1 MLSFSSIILSLL
13 LTHSAYACP
22 HVEIS
27 SSAYEDR
34 MEIARMNN
42 VRRGTRD
49 VLPLGKTAI
58 TNVRVFDGEK
68 LLPLSTVFIDGEFIV
83 PHLKNAAIVDG
94 KGGVLLPGLIDA
106 HTHPISVD
114 HLEALASYGVTST
127 IVASCY
133 PNAVCD
139 SLKNHTGLTDIRFSG
154 LSANSPNSTH
164 ALLLGLKPNETLTSP
179 LQAPKFVADQIAEGA
194 TFIKIIAEH
203 ASSNTTLGQDTMNA
217 VVAAAHAQKL
227 RVACHAADYAAV
239 DRALT
244 AKVEQAH
251 HVPMDMP
258 VNISLTHRFLAQGTV
273 NIPTLTIARRFV
285 EAGAAPPSAYPVSNA
300 SVGALYAAGV
310 PILAGTD
317 SNDIPTVD
325 LPYGLALHDEFEL
338 LVGAGMSTV
347 DVLRA
352 ATVLAAH
359 HNLLFDRGVVAL
371 GMRADL
377 VLIGSD
383 PIVDISATRDI
394 RRVWIAG
401 REYADVARDGSV

>member
-1 MLSFSSIILSLL
+1 MLGLSSIILSLL
-13 LTHSAYACP
+13 LAHSTYSCP
-22 HVEIS
+22 HVEHS
-27 SSAYEDR
+27 SNAYEER
-34 MEIARMNN
+34 MEIARTNN

-49 VLPLGKTAI
+49 VSSLEKTAI

-68 LLPLSTVFIDGEFIV
+68 LLPLSTVFIDGEVVV
-83 PHLKNAAIVDG
+83 PHLKDATIVDG

-179 LQAPKFVADQIAEGA
+179 SQAPKFVADQIAEGA
-194 TFIKIIAEH
+194 TFIKIVAENP
-203 ASSNTTLGQDTMNA
+203 SSNTTLGQDTMNA
-217 VVAAAHAQKL
+217 VVAAAHAKHL
-227 RVACHAADYAAV
+227 RVVCHAADYAAV

-251 HVPMDMP
+251 HVPLDVP

-273 NIPTLTIARRFV
+273 NVPTLTIARRIA
-285 EAGAAPPSAYPVSNA
+285 EAGAAPPSAYPVANA

-317 SNDIPTVD
+317 ANNIPTLDV
-325 LPYGLALHDEFEL
+325 PYGRALHDEMEL

-359 HNLLFDRGVVAL
+359 HNLLFDRGLVAP

-377 VLIGSD
+377 VLIGGD
-383 PIVDISATRDI
+383 PIVNISATRDI
-394 RRVWIAG
+394 WRVWIAG
-401 REYADVARDGSV
+401 RQYVDIARDGSV